1 MKKQIL
7 FLILVLLCIPFGRAF
22 SGELNPL
29 LASSVKYDN
38 IRVARVLSS
47 DRILL
52 ENDERVS
59 LIGIRGP
66 RAPKPKDV
74 KRDEHGF
81 IIRDEDPT
89 TPFENE
95 ALVFARSLAEGKPVH
110 LEFDIQ
116 RRAENGDI
124 LAYVILPDSRLLN
137 AEVLRYG
144 YANLRLVPPNMKYAE
159 KLRAAY
165 QEARR
170 EMRGMQSE

>member
-1 MKKQIL
+1 MKKIIFLLNL
-7 FLILVLLCIPFGRAF
+7 FVLFFVFEPGWSAD
-22 SGELNPL
+22 LNPL

-38 IRVARVLSS
+38 IRVARVLTS

-52 ENDERVS
+52 ENDERIS
-59 LIGIRGP
+59 LIGLKGP
-66 RAPKPKDV
+66 RAPKFKDV
-74 KRDEHGF
+74 QRDEHGF

-95 ALVFARSLAEGKPVH
+95 AADFVRSLAEGKPVR

-116 RRAENGDI
+116 RRADNGDI
-124 LAYVILPDSRLLN
+124 LAYVLLPDGRLLN

-144 YANLRLVPPNMKYAE
+144 FADLRIVPPNMKYAD